1 MEINE
6 HLLKIIGLMKT
17 AEDLDLFPVAAKLSQ
32 TEFRLLRE
40 VILEQEKG
48 GEIISSELARR
59 LKITRSAVSQIVKRM
74 ENNGI
79 VKRVDSPV
87 DRKIA
92 YVHLSDNARA
102 LFEEQCAQ
110 ANDFMDKVV
119 KNFGEK
125 KFGELTK
132 MFDEF
137 VEAYDGEYKKARKN

>member
-6 HLLKIIGLMKT
+6 YLVKIIGVMKA
-17 AEDLDLFPVAAKLSQ
+17 AEELDFFPAASKLSQ

-59 LKITRSAVSQIVKRM
+59 LSITRSAVSQIVSKLEQRD
-74 ENNGI
+74 I

-87 DRKIA
+87 DKKIA
-92 YVHLSDNARA
+92 YVHLSDSARA
-102 LFEEQCAQ
+102 IFEEQCAQ
-110 ANDFMDKVV
+110 ANVFIDTIVKTYGEDKL
-119 KNFGEK
+119 K
-125 KFGELTK
+125 KFLK

-137 VEAYDGEYKKARKN
+137 VNVFGSEYKKASEN